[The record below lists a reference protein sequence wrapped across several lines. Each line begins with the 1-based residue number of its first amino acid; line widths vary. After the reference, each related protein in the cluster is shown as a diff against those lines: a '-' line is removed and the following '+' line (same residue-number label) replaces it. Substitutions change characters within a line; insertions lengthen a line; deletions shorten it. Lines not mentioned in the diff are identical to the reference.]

1 MNYTA
6 PDDLFEDQIILVTGA
21 GDGIGRVA
29 SLAYADKGATVVLLG
44 RNTHKLETVY
54 DEIKALGKAEAA
66 IYPLNF
72 EGASPRDYEELA
84 ETLKREFGQ
93 LNGLLH
99 NAAYLGANAPLEHYD
114 IETWFKVMQIN
125 LNAPFVMTRELIP
138 LMRKSDNASILF
150 TTDDKTT
157 AYWGA
162 YGTSKYAVIG
172 LMKILADELDSTP
185 RVRVNAIDPGPV
197 RTGMRIRAFPGEDPN
212 QNPPPED
219 VMADY
224 LYVMANDCPDTGK
237 VFSCSSE

>member
-1 MNYTA
+1 MAQAPVPVGGPTA
-6 PDDLFEDQIILVTGA
+6 KSTF
-21 GDGIGRVA
+21 
-29 SLAYADKGATVVLLG
+29 
-44 RNTHKLETVY
+44 
-54 DEIKALGKAEAA
+54 
-66 IYPLNF
+66 
-72 EGASPRDYEELA
+72 
-84 ETLKREFGQ
+84 

-114 IETWFKVMQIN
+114 IETWFKVMQVN
-125 LNAPFVMTRELIP
+125 LNAPFVMTRALIP

-162 YGTSKYAVIG
+162 YGTSKYAVVG

-224 LYVMANDCPDTGK
+224 LYVMGKDCPDTGK
-237 VFSCSSE
+237 VFSRLSDD